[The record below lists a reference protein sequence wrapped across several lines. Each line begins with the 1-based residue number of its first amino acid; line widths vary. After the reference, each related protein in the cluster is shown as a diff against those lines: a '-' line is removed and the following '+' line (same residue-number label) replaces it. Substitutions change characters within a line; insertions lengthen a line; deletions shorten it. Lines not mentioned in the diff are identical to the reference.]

1 MWGLELGRYGSEKM
15 RKDARGGGDW
25 GGVERGDKVK
35 SSGGN
40 WRLT

>member
-1 MWGLELGRYGSEKM
+1 MRGL
-15 RKDARGGGDW
+15 

-40 WRLT
+40 WRLHERKRSK